1 MVFTLG
7 LEMFEGYGDI
17 LVPALFQKEAVSQ
30 CSDVVSAVP
39 IADHHVKSLHIRRVV
54 LVTYTI
60 SNINF
65 NLKNDL
71 YSV

>member
-7 LEMFEGYGDI
+7 LKVFEGNGDI

-30 CSDVVSAVP
+30 RSDVVSAVP
-39 IADHHVKSLHIRRVV
+39 IADHYVKSLHIRRVA

-60 SNINF
+60 SNIYF
-65 NLKNDL
+65 NLKQDL

>member
-7 LEMFEGYGDI
+7 LKVFEGNGDI

-30 CSDVVSAVP
+30 RSDVVSAVP
-39 IADHHVKSLHIRRVV
+39 IADHYVKSLDIRRVA

-60 SNINF
+60 RVISI
-65 NLKNDL
+65 
-71 YSV
+71 SI